1 MIQFAAI
8 LERDLHISGFW
19 RFGTGSELLDL
30 PELRLAALSRWH
42 ARESQVS
49 TSSDMVRTNNIITNF
64 INIINVI
71 NYY

>member
-30 PELRLAALSRWH
+30 PELRLAVLSRWH

-49 TSSDMVRTNNIITNF
+49 TFSDMVRTNNIIINF
-64 INIINVI
+64 IDIINVI
-71 NYY
+71 NYC

>member
-30 PELRLAALSRWH
+30 PELRLAVLSRWH

-49 TSSDMVRTNNIITNF
+49 TSSDMVRTNNIIIDF
-64 INIINVI
+64 IDIINVI